1 MEKHTDPLFKGIDPY
16 SHGTHRWAFLAA
28 LRCKE
33 AGISE
38 LEADQLIEGQE
49 GSMPRYF
56 KPGEVA
62 DAVASAYGTGLR
74 AHRKWPKIDRAKR
87 RPIIS
92 QGAGLKTLQEA
103 SGSRSPSEERLT
115 EGIID
120 LLFPG
125 NPLLCV
131 GQSVWIFSTKERE
144 KWRGR
149 LSGRQFIVPSPMS
162 TSTGITKNGHE
173 SPKSDDNTGDRRFLV
188 IEQDKI
194 DGKDIP
200 RDEQEAVL
208 VHLSTLLPL
217 VLAVSSGGK
226 SVHGWFLCEGAVESD
241 LREFMEYAVSLGA
254 DSATWTKSQFVRM
267 PDGTRENAKRQEI
280 LYFNPSSLK

>member
-1 MEKHTDPLFKGIDPY
+1 MHPSFKGLDP
-16 SHGTHRWAFLAA
+16 HKLGTHKFPFVAA

-33 AGISE
+33 AGLTE
-38 LEADQLIEGQE
+38 EQAEQLIEAE
-49 GSMPRYF
+49 EHLMPRYF
-56 KPGEVA
+56 KPEEVWE
-62 DAVASAYGTGLR
+62 AVCSAYGSANT
-74 AHRKWPKIDRAKR
+74 AHRKWPQVDRAKR

-92 QGAGLKTLQEA
+92 QGGGLRTLQHC
-103 SGSRSPSEERLT
+103 SQSEESSDARLT
-115 EGIID
+115 EDIID

-125 NPLLCV
+125 NPLLCA
-131 GQSVWIFSTKERE
+131 GQSVRVFSTKERD

-149 LSGRQFIVPSPMS
+149 LSDRQFIVPSPMS
-162 TSTGITKNGHE
+162 TPTGLTKDGRE
-173 SPKSDDNTGDRRFLV
+173 SAKSDDNTGDRRFLV

-208 VHLSTLLPL
+208 VHLSTRLPL

-267 PDGTRENAKRQEI
+267 PDGTRQNGNRQEI
-280 LYFNPSSLK
+280 LYFNPSLLK